1 MGEPRTLDGMGRAVE
16 CGQGV
21 ITNVSHADVEERE
34 LSETIR
40 GVSRSDRRTTRA
52 IENHSYMMRN
62 ASHGV
67 VCSLSKLSSYHVL
80 SVIRAVESIEKI
92 SALFPLSERT
102 SLSPSFSARRFVS
115 RGVRSIVLSVSS
127 KRHHVREHT
136 LRLGREKRGVI
147 SQTIS

>member
-1 MGEPRTLDGMGRAVE
+1 MGEPRTLDGIGRAVE

-21 ITNVSHADVEERE
+21 ITNVSHPHREEIG

-40 GVSRSDRRTTRA
+40 GVSRSDTRTTRA
-52 IENHSYMMRN
+52 IGNHSYMMRN

-80 SVIRAVESIEKI
+80 SVIRAAESIEKI
-92 SALFPLSERT
+92 SALFPLSESI
-102 SLSPSFSARRFVS
+102 SLSLRFSARRFVS
-115 RGVRSIVLSVSS
+115 RGVILRVLSVSS
-127 KRHHVREHT
+127 ERHHVREHT